1 MVDYKRK
8 KIVNKRLTGEVLQFG
23 ITIFF
28 SPVLFKEVLC
38 KTNVLVGETDYLIK
52 VLLQCFVNVKLSSC

>member
-28 SPVLFKEVLC
+28 FPVLLNEVVVL
-38 KTNVLVGETDYLIK
+38 NVLIGGTYYLIK
-52 VLLQCFVNVKLSSC
+52 MLLQCFMDVKLSSC

>member
-28 SPVLFKEVLC
+28 FPVLFNEVVVL
-38 KTNVLVGETDYLIK
+38 NVLIGGTYYLIK
-52 VLLQCFVNVKLSSC
+52 MMLQCFMDVKLSSC